1 MWAYSK
7 EGAINKVN
15 RQHKKCYGSH
25 IPCKVVEISKDD
37 FGGDKV
43 KNIIRNSLREEN
55 ISLEKVNLTKY
66 RDMNNAEIRE
76 ITYEQCPLKCTR
88 CEALCNEM
96 SVAQCRKNLSQAF
109 DKEC

>member
-1 MWAYSK
+1 M
-7 EGAINKVN
+7 
-15 RQHKKCYGSH
+15 
-25 IPCKVVEISKDD
+25 
-37 FGGDKV
+37 
-43 KNIIRNSLREEN
+43 
-55 ISLEKVNLTKY
+55 EKVNLTKY